1 MMSAKRFTSLA
12 LGLSLVTHLG
22 LAMASPTG
30 NVYTANERASS
41 ISQVDL
47 ATGEVSTVA
56 LPIAPHNVQVSP
68 DGSLLLVVGI
78 SGHAGH
84 SSGEKA
90 GGQLL
95 VFSTTALD
103 RPQFSLPA
111 GEHPAH
117 VVTDSTGQRAF
128 VTDSAANQVRV
139 FDLKRRIELP
149 GIPTGRYP
157 HGLRLSP
164 DGQTLYV
171 ANMRSDSVSLI
182 DVATLKETVQIPVGK
197 GPVQVGFA
205 PDGRLAFVS
214 LSAAN
219 QLGLIDTAGRKA
231 IGKVDVGRTPIQMMA
246 TADGRQVYV
255 ANQGSGQ
262 NPDDRVSIVDP
273 QTRSSIGTVTT
284 GKGAHGVAIST
295 DGAYVFVSNIEAG
308 TVSVIDTN
316 SRKVVGTHKV
326 GAGPNGISFKPS
338 SAQWLFEMRWGWHQD
353 KVLRHGW
360 GRLNQVHATCL
371 RLNR

>member
-1 MMSAKRFTSLA
+1 MMKAKRFTSLA
-12 LGLSLVTHLG
+12 LGLSFLTHLG
-22 LAMASPTG
+22 LALANPAGS
-30 NVYTANERASS
+30 VYTANERAAS

-47 ATGEVSTVA
+47 STGAVSTVA

-84 SSGEKA
+84 SSGDKT

-103 RPQFSLPA
+103 RPLFSLPA
-111 GEHPAH
+111 GDHPAH
-117 VVTDSTGQRAF
+117 VVTDSKGQLAF
-128 VTDSAANQVRV
+128 VTDSAANRVRV
-139 FDLKRRIELP
+139 FDLTQQTELSS
-149 GIPTGRYP
+149 IPTGRYP

-164 DGQTLYV
+164 DGKTLYV

-182 DVATLKETVQIPVGK
+182 DVATLKETVQVPVGK
-197 GPVQVGFA
+197 APVQVGFA

-219 QLGLIDTAGRKA
+219 QLGIIDTAGRKVV
-231 IGKVDVGRTPIQMMA
+231 GTVDVGRTPIQMMA
-246 TADGRQVYV
+246 TVDGRQVYV
-255 ANQGSGQ
+255 ANQGSAQ

-273 QTRSSIGTVTT
+273 QTRSPIGTVTT

-295 DGAYVFVSNIEAG
+295 DGSYVFVSNIEAG
-308 TVSVIDTN
+308 TVCD
-316 SRKVVGTHKV
+316 RYGQPQ
-326 GAGPNGISFKPS
+326 G
-338 SAQWLFEMRWGWHQD
+338 RWHVQGW
-353 KVLRHGW
+353 R
-360 GRLNQVHATCL
+360 RT
-371 RLNR
+371 

>member
-1 MMSAKRFTSLA
+1 MSFVGDTTMNAKRFTSLA
-12 LGLSLVTHLG
+12 LGISLAAHLSLA
-22 LAMASPTG
+22 LANPTG
-30 NVYTANERASS
+30 SVYTANERAAS

-47 ATGEVSTVA
+47 DTGVISTVA
-56 LPIAPHNVQVSP
+56 LPISPHNVQVSP

-90 GGQLL
+90 SGQLL
-95 VFSTTALD
+95 VFSTAGLD

-111 GEHPAH
+111 GNHPAH

-128 VTDSAANQVRV
+128 VTDSAANRVRV
-139 FDLKRRIELP
+139 FDLKKQVELP

-182 DVATLKETVQIPVGK
+182 DVTTLKETAQIPVGN

-219 QLGLIDTAGRKA
+219 QLGIIDTAEREV

-246 TADGRQVYV
+246 TVDGLQVYV

-284 GKGAHGVAIST
+284 GRGAHGVAIST

-326 GAGPNGISFKPS
+326 GAGPNGISYKPPK
-338 SAQWLFEMRWGWHQD
+338 AE
-353 KVLRHGW
+353 
-360 GRLNQVHATCL
+360 
-371 RLNR
+371 